1 MSAYASVDL
10 PEPFGPMTA
19 WISFVS
25 TARSTPLTI
34 SVPSSSE
41 TCRFFSSSSAIAPF
55 ANQAGFYARRPEPSY
70 QRRQARREAPKPLL
84 RWAYALWNRASRAPH
99 LPRRRPAAVRRQAR
113 SRDRPLGRQGN
124 ARVQGRGLRQG
135 RGRAAAAPPAGAGGR
150 GARRGARGAARARLG
165 LVAADE
171 TSAAPSLVRR
181 GGDPRRAPRGAS
193 LPADRLHRRPDGRL
207 SGRLRLPRPSHP
219 LADAARARG
228 PRDHHDRR
236 RRALH
241 HGTEGQ
247 LLRGARGH
255 VPDLCLAGLELL
267 RAGRA
272 GAQPADRR
280 AIRRP
285 RHRAVRG
292 RDGVRVLRDSA
303 AGARLPDELRRGA
316 LPDRH
321 PGQLLPLV
329 RRTDDLRDRARLPTA
344 DLRHRARPA
353 GRADVGAAT
362 PQPPRGLR
370 RPARRG
376 DPAADG
382 RPRLA
387 RVRDHPADRALR
399 ALDLARGPARAPL
412 AELRLGD
419 NRPRMIRCAGIA
431 AAVALVAVPSA
442 SSTSL
447 PIRHG
452 VGIGPVKLGMS
463 GTQVRRIL

>member
-19 WISFVS
+19 WISVVS

-41 TCRFFSSSSAIAPF
+41 TCRFFSSSSAIAPS
-55 ANQAGFYARRPEPSY
+55 ANQGGFHARRPDPSY

-241 HGTEGQ
+241 DGTE
-247 LLRGARGH
+247 
-255 VPDLCLAGLELL
+255 
-267 RAGRA
+267 
-272 GAQPADRR
+272 
-280 AIRRP
+280 
-285 RHRAVRG
+285 
-292 RDGVRVLRDSA
+292 
-303 AGARLPDELRRGA
+303 
-316 LPDRH
+316 
-321 PGQLLPLV
+321 GQLLPLV
-329 RRTDDLRDRARLPTA
+329 RRSDDLRDRACLPTA
-344 DLRHRARPA
+344 DLRYRARPA

-382 RPRLA
+382 RSRLA

-399 ALDLARGPARAPL
+399 ALDLARR
-412 AELRLGD
+412 
-419 NRPRMIRCAGIA
+419 
-431 AAVALVAVPSA
+431 
-442 SSTSL
+442 
-447 PIRHG
+447 
-452 VGIGPVKLGMS
+452 
-463 GTQVRRIL
+463 

>member
-99 LPRRRPAAVRRQAR
+99 LPRCRPAAVRRQAR
-113 SRDRPLGRQGN
+113 SRDRPLGRQGH
-124 ARVQGRGLRQG
+124 ARVQGRRLRQG
-135 RGRAAAAPPAGAGGR
+135 RRRAAAAPPAGAGGR

-193 LPADRLHRRPDGRL
+193 LPADRLHRRPDG
-207 SGRLRLPRPSHP
+207 
-219 LADAARARG
+219 
-228 PRDHHDRR
+228 
-236 RRALH
+236 
-241 HGTEGQ
+241 
-247 LLRGARGH
+247 
-255 VPDLCLAGLELL
+255 
-267 RAGRA
+267 
-272 GAQPADRR
+272 
-280 AIRRP
+280 
-285 RHRAVRG
+285 
-292 RDGVRVLRDSA
+292 
-303 AGARLPDELRRGA
+303 RLPDELRRGA

-387 RVRDHPADRALR
+387 RVRDRPADRALR

-419 NRPRMIRCAGIA
+419 NRPRMITRPAVGCAF
-431 AAVALVAVPSA
+431 
-442 SSTSL
+442 
-447 PIRHG
+447 
-452 VGIGPVKLGMS
+452 
-463 GTQVRRIL
+463 